1 MDLID
6 FREAYCQSPDFRH
19 LAVPFHYYVPGR
31 GSERPKVM
39 LLGEAPGALENNER
53 KPFVGASGRVLGGL
67 MELAG
72 LYADADGAAQ
82 FANNT
87 YITNTVKFRPPGNR
101 TPTKEEIHKS
111 KPWIAKEWKILR
123 RPPVIVTVGAVPLA
137 CAGARWG
144 NLSQYIAQPF
154 KTRNGNVTIWPMY
167 HPAYALRNP
176 PIRPRCEEHWQ
187 ALGAWLQEE
196 GLL

>member
-6 FREAYCQSPDFRH
+6 LREEYCESPDFKH
-19 LAVPFHYYVPGR
+19 LASPFNYYVPGR

-53 KPFVGASGRVLGGL
+53 KPFVGASGRALAGL

-72 LYADADGAAQ
+72 LSE
-82 FANNT
+82 ANA

-101 TPTKEEIHKS
+101 TPTKEEIHAS
-111 KPWIAKEWKILR
+111 LPWIRKEWKILR
-123 RPPVIVTVGAVPLA
+123 KPPVIVTVGAVPLA
-137 CAGARWG
+137 CVGARWG

-154 KTRNGNVTIWPMY
+154 KTRNGNITIWPMY
-167 HPAYALRNP
+167 HPAYALRYP

-187 ALGAWLQEE
+187 ALGAWLKEE
-196 GLL
+196 GLA

>member
-6 FREAYCQSPDFRH
+6 FSEEYRASDDFRH
-19 LAVPFHYYVPGR
+19 LQTPGTFYVPGR
-31 GSERPKVM
+31 GSERPRVM
-39 LLGEAPGALENNER
+39 LLGEAPGATENLER

-72 LYADADGAAQ
+72 LSEE
-82 FANNT
+82 NT

-101 TPTKEEIHKS
+101 TPTAEEVVRS
-111 KPWIAKEWKILR
+111 RRWIRQEWKILR
-123 RPPVIVTVGAVPLA
+123 KPPVIVAVGRVPLA
-137 CAGARWG
+137 CVGPHFTPISNYAGRPQLARDSA
-144 NLSQYIAQPF
+144 LI
-154 KTRNGNVTIWPMY
+154 IWPMF

-176 PIRPRCEEHWQ
+176 PIRPECELHWQ
-187 ALGAWLQEE
+187 KLGAWLNEE